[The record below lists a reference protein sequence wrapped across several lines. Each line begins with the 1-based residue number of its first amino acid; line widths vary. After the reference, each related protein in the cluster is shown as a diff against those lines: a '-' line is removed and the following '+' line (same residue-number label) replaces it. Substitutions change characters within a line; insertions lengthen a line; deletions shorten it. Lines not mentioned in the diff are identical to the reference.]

1 MQIQFIVSAVSY
13 INDAWVVHEPGTVV
27 DMTDTDAAILIADGS
42 AVAVEAVKS
51 DDAPKK
57 KRVV

>member
-1 MQIQFIVSAVSY
+1 MQIQFIVAAVSSV
-13 INDAWVVHEPGTVV
+13 DGAWQVHEPGSVV
-27 DMTDTDAAILIADGS
+27 EMTETDAAILIADGS
-42 AVAVEAVKS
+42 AVAVESVKP

>member
-42 AVAVEAVKS
+42 AVAVEVVKS

>member
-13 INDAWVVHEPGTVV
+13 INDAWIVHEPGTVV